1 MSQLWRRIETAP
13 KPIPED
19 SLWLRVLVQLLVI
32 AGIVATDVAIEE
44 PLNLWAIPVSIL
56 GATWSW
62 FRRRHRNVP
71 IKFCIA
77 IGMLVALATFF
88 GRLFGEMNDTR
99 LALARL
105 LIELQVLHSFDL
117 PRRQDLGYSMVIGL
131 ILLGVAGTLSQTM
144 AFAPVVLVF
153 LALALPT
160 LILDYRSR
168 LGLGDI
174 QFKRKKNSPK
184 SENAVDF
191 KFVGIIFLVV
201 VSLGLIIFV
210 ALPRFPG
217 YQLRTFPVSSP
228 IEMPPGQFDGREILN
243 PGYVSSGKNNNDNSG
258 GGGSGL
264 NQETGAG
271 TLNDTFYYGFNTKIN
286 QNLRGQLTPQEVLRV
301 RSQARGFWRVVAF
314 DQYTG
319 QGWEISRNDQTI
331 PLKRSIWSYQF
342 NLFPLMTKAKIQ
354 EVVQSYT
361 VLQQLPSLI
370 PAMDKPKEIYF
381 PTEEIAIDP
390 DGNLRSPLELREGMT
405 YTVIS
410 QVPYRNRNQLQQA
423 SYRRAM
429 ARLYPKNIKKYYLQ
443 VPDQIQE
450 KVRKKT
456 EEVLASVNQVAQNKK
471 PLDSTYEK
479 VLYLAQ
485 YLKQNPNYKLQK
497 EPPFL
502 RDNEDLVEAFLFGY
516 QDSPPGEKI
525 TGGYPDHFS
534 TVLTIM
540 LRSIGIPARL
550 VAGFNPG
557 EFNPFTGL
565 YVVKNTDAFA
575 MTEVYFPEYG
585 WFAFN
590 PIPGMDLI
598 PPSIE
603 EDQTFSALKAFWN
616 WVAGW
621 LPSPVANGLQA
632 ILGTIILGLLQGIRW
647 FLSLFTEGWLGIF
660 SGLIITTG
668 VAFLGWLSWDFWQ
681 GWRYRRWLA
690 KLPPEESLYQQLLQ
704 VLANKGYPKHPTQT
718 PLEYAFWLQQYY
730 PVAEAEVIDELSQ
743 AYMGWR
749 YGGKSVNRDQMQQL
763 LMNLK
768 KAQWKRLNTRSWS
781 KYKGRRL

>member
-1 MSQLWRRIETAP
+1 MTNSIPLISQLWRRIEAIP

-19 SLWLRVLVQLLVI
+19 SLWLRILVQLLVI
-32 AGIVATDVAIEE
+32 AGIIATDVAIEE
-44 PLNLWAIPVSIL
+44 PLNLWAIPVSIV

-62 FRRRHRNVP
+62 FRRYHRNVP
-71 IKFCIA
+71 VKFCIA
-77 IGMLVALATFF
+77 IGMLIALAAFF

-117 PRRQDLGYSMVIGL
+117 PRRKDLGYSMVIGL
-131 ILLGVAGTLSQTM
+131 ILMGVAGTLSQTL
-144 AFAPVVLVF
+144 AFGPVVLVF

-168 LGLGDI
+168 LGLGEI
-174 QFKRKKNSPK
+174 QFNSKKTPQQPGSGINFK
-184 SENAVDF
+184 SL
-191 KFVGIIFLVV
+191 GIIFLVV
-201 VSLGLIIFV
+201 VALGLTIFTV
-210 ALPRFPG
+210 LPRFPS

-228 IEMPPGQFDGREILN
+228 IDMPPGQFNGQRILN
-243 PGYVSSGKNNNDNSG
+243 PGYVSSGNNNNNNSG
-258 GGGSGL
+258 AGGTGL

-286 QNLRGQLTPQEVLRV
+286 QNLRGNLKPQEVLRV

-314 DQYTG
+314 DRYTG
-319 QGWEISRNDQTI
+319 EGWEISRNNRAITLRR
-331 PLKRSIWSYQF
+331 PRWSYQF
-342 NLFPLMTKAKIQ
+342 NLFPPITNAKTQ
-354 EVVQSYT
+354 EVIQSYT

-370 PAMDKPKEIYF
+370 PAMNKPNELYF

-405 YTVIS
+405 YTVVS
-410 QVPYRNRNQLQQA
+410 QVPLRDRVQLQAA
-423 SYRRAM
+423 SKN
-429 ARLYPKNIKKYYLQ
+429 YPPNIKKYYLQ
-443 VPDQIQE
+443 VPDQIKEQ
-450 KVRKKT
+450 VRKKT
-456 EEVLASVNQVAQNKK
+456 EEILASVHQVAQNKK
-471 PLDSTYEK
+471 PLDSNYEK
-479 VLYLAQ
+479 ALYLAQ
-485 YLKQNPNYKLQK
+485 YLKQNPNYKLQE

-502 RDNEDLVEAFLFGY
+502 RENEDLVEAFLFGY

-534 TVLTIM
+534 TVLTMM

-585 WFAFN
+585 WFGFN

-598 PPSIE
+598 PPSVE

-621 LPSPVANGLQA
+621 LPSPLANGLQA
-632 ILGTIILGLLQGIRW
+632 ILGRLILGIFQVISW
-647 FLSLFTEGWLGIF
+647 FFNLFTQGWLGIF
-660 SGLIITTG
+660 SGLIITT
-668 VAFLGWLSWDFWQ
+668 VMAFFGWLSWDIWR

-704 VLANKGYPKHPTQT
+704 VLASKGYPKSLTQT
-718 PLEYAFWLQQYY
+718 PLEYVSWLDQYHSIS
-730 PVAEAEVIDELSQ
+730 EFEVIDEISQ

-749 YGGKSVNRDQMQQL
+749 YGGKSVNLKQMRQL
-763 LMNLK
+763 LINLK
-768 KAQWKRLNTRSWS
+768 SSHWKRLKQRKWI
-781 KYKGRRL
+781 

>member
-1 MSQLWRRIETAP
+1 MTTQIPYISQLWRRIEAAP
-13 KPIPED
+13 KPVPED

-77 IGMLVALATFF
+77 IGMLVALAAFF

-131 ILLGVAGTLSQTM
+131 ILMGLAGTLSQTM
-144 AFAPVVLVF
+144 AFGPVVLVF

-174 QFKRKKNSPK
+174 QFKSKKTSPQPG
-184 SENAVDF
+184 SGVNF
-191 KFVGIIFLVV
+191 KLVGIIFLVV
-201 VSLGLIIFV
+201 VSLGLMIFA

-217 YQLRTFPVSSP
+217 YQLKTFPVSSP
-228 IEMPPGQFDGREILN
+228 IKMPPGQFDGRQVLN
-243 PGYVSSGKNNNDNSG
+243 PGYVSSGKNNNNSG
-258 GGGSGL
+258 GGGTGL

-286 QNLRGQLTPQEVLRV
+286 QNLRGALKPQEVLRV
-301 RSQARGFWRVVAF
+301 RSQARGFWRVVSF
-314 DQYTG
+314 DRYTG
-319 QGWEISRNDQTI
+319 QGWEISRNNRT
-331 PLKRSIWSYQF
+331 LTLRRSIWSYQF
-342 NLFPLMTKAKIQ
+342 NLFPFISQAKTQ

-370 PAMDKPKEIYF
+370 PAMDKAKEIYF

-423 SYRRAM
+423 STK
-429 ARLYPKNIKKYYLQ
+429 YPETIKKYYLQ
-443 VPDQIQE
+443 VPDPIQE

-456 EEVLASVNQVAQNKK
+456 EEILASVNQVAKNKK
-471 PLDSTYEK
+471 PLNSTYEK

-502 RDNEDLVEAFLFGY
+502 RKNEDLVEAFLFGY

-534 TVLTIM
+534 TVLTMM

-550 VAGFNPG
+550 AAGFNPG

-575 MTEVYFPEYG
+575 MTEVYFPGYG

-603 EDQTFSALKAFWN
+603 EDQTFSTLKAFWN

-632 ILGTIILGLLQGIRW
+632 ILGVLILGLFQAITW
-647 FLSLFTEGWLGIF
+647 FFSLFTQGWLGIF
-660 SGLIITTG
+660 SGLIIITII
-668 VAFLGWLSWDFWQ
+668 AFLGWLSWDIWR

-690 KLPPEESLYQQLLQ
+690 KLPPEESIYQQLLA
-704 VLANKGYPKHPTQT
+704 VLASKGYPKRPAQT
-718 PLEYAFWLQQYY
+718 PLEYASWLQQYH
-730 PVAEAEVIDELSQ
+730 PIAEAEVIDEISQ
-743 AYMGWR
+743 TYMRWR
-749 YGGKSVNRDQMQQL
+749 YGGKPIHLEQMRL
-763 LMNLK
+763 LLINLK
-768 KAQWKRLNTRSWS
+768 KAHWKRLKRRNWS
-781 KYKGRRL
+781 

>member
-1 MSQLWRRIETAP
+1 MTTEIPYLSQLWRRIEAAP
-13 KPIPED
+13 KPVPED

-77 IGMLVALATFF
+77 IGMLVALAAFF

-131 ILLGVAGTLSQTM
+131 ILMGVAGTLSQTL
-144 AFAPVVLVF
+144 AFGPVVLVF

-174 QFKRKKNSPK
+174 QFQFKKTNTGQPGSGV
-184 SENAVDF
+184 NF
-191 KFVGIIFLVV
+191 KLVGIIFLVV
-201 VSLGLIIFV
+201 VSLGLMIFV

-228 IEMPPGQFDGREILN
+228 IKMPPGQFDGRQVLN
-243 PGYVSSGKNNNDNSG
+243 PGYVSSGKNNNNSG
-258 GGGSGL
+258 SGESGL

-286 QNLRGQLTPQEVLRV
+286 QNLRGELKPQDVLRV

-319 QGWEISRNDQTI
+319 QGWEISRNNRT
-331 PLKRSIWSYQF
+331 LTLRRSIWSYQF
-342 NLFPLMTKAKIQ
+342 NLFPLISQAKTQ

-370 PAMDKPKEIYF
+370 PAMDKAKEIYF

-423 SYRRAM
+423 STK
-429 ARLYPKNIKKYYLQ
+429 YPENIKKYYLQ
-443 VPDQIQE
+443 VPDPIQE

-456 EEVLASVNQVAQNKK
+456 EEILASVNQVSTNKK
-471 PLDSTYEK
+471 PLNSTYEK

-502 RDNEDLVEAFLFGY
+502 RKNEDLVEAFLFGY

-534 TVLTIM
+534 TVLTMM

-550 VAGFNPG
+550 VAGFNSG

-603 EDQTFSALKAFWN
+603 EDQTFSILKAFWN

-632 ILGTIILGLLQGIRW
+632 ILGVLILWLFQAITG
-647 FLSLFTEGWLGIF
+647 FFSLFSQGWLGIF
-660 SGLIITTG
+660 SGLIIITII
-668 VAFLGWLSWDFWQ
+668 AFLGWLSWDIWR

-690 KLPPEESLYQQLLQ
+690 KLPPEESIYQQLLA
-704 VLANKGYPKHPTQT
+704 VLASKGYPKHPAQT
-718 PLEYAFWLQQYY
+718 PLEYAAWLQQYH
-730 PVAEAEVIDELSQ
+730 PIAEAEVIDEIFQ
-743 AYMGWR
+743 TYMRWR
-749 YGGKSVNRDQMQQL
+749 YGGKPVNLEQMRQL
-763 LMNLK
+763 LLNLK
-768 KAQWKRLNTRSWS
+768 KAHWKRLKQRNWS
-781 KYKGRRL
+781 

>member
-1 MSQLWRRIETAP
+1 
-13 KPIPED
+13 
-19 SLWLRVLVQLLVI
+19 
-32 AGIVATDVAIEE
+32 
-44 PLNLWAIPVSIL
+44 
-56 GATWSW
+56 
-62 FRRRHRNVP
+62 
-71 IKFCIA
+71 
-77 IGMLVALATFF
+77 MLVTLAVFF

-117 PRRQDLGYSMVIGL
+117 PRRKDLGYSMVIGL
-131 ILLGVAGTLSQTM
+131 ILIGVAGTLSQTL
-144 AFAPVVLVF
+144 AFGPVVLVF

-174 QFKRKKNSPK
+174 QFNSKKTPQPPGSGVNFK
-184 SENAVDF
+184 SL
-191 KFVGIIFLVV
+191 GIIFLVV
-201 VSLGLIIFV
+201 VSLGLTIFAV
-210 ALPRFPG
+210 LPRFPS

-228 IEMPPGQFDGREILN
+228 IDLPPGQFDGQRILN
-243 PGYVSSGKNNNDNSG
+243 PGYVSSGNNNNNNSA
-258 GGGSGL
+258 GSGTGL

-286 QNLRGQLTPQEVLRV
+286 QNLRGELKPQEVLRV

-314 DQYTG
+314 DRYTG
-319 QGWEISRNDQTI
+319 QGWEISRNNRTTT
-331 PLKRSIWSYQF
+331 LKRPHWSYQF
-342 NLFPLMTKAKIQ
+342 NLFPLITNAKTQ

-370 PAMDKPKEIYF
+370 PAMNKAKEIYF

-410 QVPYRNRNQLQQA
+410 QVPYRNRQQLQQT
-423 SYRRAM
+423 STD
-429 ARLYPKNIKKYYLQ
+429 YPPAIKKYYLQ

-450 KVRKKT
+450 QVRKKT
-456 EEVLASVNQVAQNKK
+456 EEILASVHQVAQNKK
-471 PLDSTYEK
+471 PLDSNYEK

-485 YLKQNPNYKLQK
+485 YLKQNPNYKLQQ

-502 RDNEDLVEAFLFGY
+502 RKHEDLVEAFLFGY
-516 QDSPPGEKI
+516 QDSPPGKKI

-534 TVLTIM
+534 TVLTMM

-565 YVVKNTDAFA
+565 YVVKNTDALA
-575 MTEVYFPEYG
+575 MTEVYFPKYG

-598 PPSIE
+598 PPSVE
-603 EDQTFSALKAFWN
+603 ENQTFSALKAFWD

-621 LPSPVANGLQA
+621 LPSPVANGLQL
-632 ILGTIILGLLQGIRW
+632 ILGTLILWLFQVIRW
-647 FLSLFTEGWLGIF
+647 FFSLFTQGWLGIF
-660 SGLIITTG
+660 SGLIITTIMG
-668 VAFLGWLSWDFWQ
+668 FFGWLSWDIWR

-704 VLANKGYPKHPTQT
+704 VLAGIGYPKSPTQT
-718 PLEYAFWLQQYY
+718 PLEYASWLHQYH
-730 PVAEAEVIDELSQ
+730 PISECEVIDEISQ

-749 YGGKSVNRDQMQQL
+749 YGGKPVNLKQMRQL
-763 LMNLK
+763 LINLK
-768 KAQWKRLNTRSWS
+768 SSRWKRLKRQ
-781 KYKGRRL
+781 KRL